1 MRGSRAGS
9 RWRDKTG
16 STHRS
21 EVNMSQIRK
30 SVAGALLAASL
41 ISIAACSPT
50 PTRESTGEY
59 VDDSGITARVKTAL
73 LNDSGIREASAI
85 TVETYRGVVQLSG
98 FVDTPE
104 MAQKAVSS
112 AQKVNGVRSVKNDI
126 RIKPAQ

>member
-1 MRGSRAGS
+1 
-9 RWRDKTG
+9 
-16 STHRS
+16 
-21 EVNMSQIRK
+21 MSQIRK